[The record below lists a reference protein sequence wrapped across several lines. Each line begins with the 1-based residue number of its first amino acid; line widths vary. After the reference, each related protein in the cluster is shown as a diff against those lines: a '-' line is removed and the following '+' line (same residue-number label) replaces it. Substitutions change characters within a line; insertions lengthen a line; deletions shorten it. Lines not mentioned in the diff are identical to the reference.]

1 MRIEKV
7 GGNRKGATV
16 NCNNRI
22 FYPPNTDLVFEVIPG
37 YLRATHAPHPTMAS
51 NPHHHKEKFLEAI
64 QHQPTAAHTPVH
76 LASYGGHVEVL
87 EQLAG
92 AGWPLTAR
100 DSDGNTPMH
109 SAAAGGRVTCVQ
121 WLVQRGGDTSMQN
134 NAGHTPLDKA
144 GLSIEGG
151 GTTDWTP
158 LMMAALNGHAHTV
171 KALLDLRG
179 NPLAMDSDGEAV
191 YGGHVEVLEQLAGA
205 GWPLT
210 ARDSD
215 GDTPMHFA
223 AWGGCAAAV
232 QWLVQR
238 GCDPL
243 VQSKAGRTPLE
254 FAVQHG
260 RHEVESW
267 LVKNCSGVVRR
278 KTLRVQQVRE
288 WRGVHEHHHNTVL
301 SMLVEGNEAAMANIP
316 ELDDG
321 HTLSQDGL
329 TPLHAAALCGAPSDA
344 VEALLQRGVSPH
356 VTTPDNMTPADLARQ
371 QGQDSV
377 IKGLQRHHC
386 VQQYGNPKFQLHKS
400 I

>member
-1 MRIEKV
+1 M
-7 GGNRKGATV
+7 T
-16 NCNNRI
+16 
-22 FYPPNTDLVFEVIPG
+22 
-37 YLRATHAPHPTMAS
+37 
-51 NPHHHKEKFLEAI
+51 
-64 QHQPTAAHTPVH
+64 
-76 LASYGGHVEVL
+76 
-87 EQLAG
+87 
-92 AGWPLTAR
+92 
-100 DSDGNTPMH
+100 
-109 SAAAGGRVTCVQ
+109 
-121 WLVQRGGDTSMQN
+121 
-134 NAGHTPLDKA
+134 
-144 GLSIEGG
+144 
-151 GTTDWTP
+151 
-158 LMMAALNGHAHTV
+158 AALNGHAHTV

-179 NPLAMDSDGEAV
+179 NPLAMDGRGEAGHQQCV
-191 YGGHVEVLEQLAGA
+191 AALLPVSPPSPAHLEACTPLHLASYHGHVEVLEQLAGA

-210 ARDSD
+210 AMDSD
-215 GDTPMHFA
+215 GNTPMHSA
-223 AWGGCAAAV
+223 AEGRCAAAV

-243 VQSKAGRTPLE
+243 VQLKDGRTPLE
-254 FAVQHG
+254 LAVQHG

-278 KTLRVQQVRE
+278 KTLRVQQVRA
-288 WRGVHEHHHNTVL
+288 WRGRHEHHHNTVL
-301 SMLVEGNEAAMANIP
+301 SLLVEGNKAAIASIP
-316 ELDDG
+316 EVYDG

-356 VTTPDNMTPADLARQ
+356 VTTPDSMTPADLAQQ